1 MRPATLRFRLIGAAA
16 LATLA
21 AVALLGIAVELLLS
35 GQLHS
40 SLDRSLRERA
50 GQVARLS
57 VSAPALLTTPGTLDA
72 PLGGRELSV
81 QVVDRQGRIV
91 ARSSSLGGRVLP
103 GGTLEGRAIARG
115 RAGYIDAHLGSEPI
129 RMYAAPIADAGG
141 PAAGGAVLVASSTAE
156 IDDTLHRLRSLIAL
170 SAGGAALLGALAA
183 ALLTSRGLRPLQRL
197 SAAARGIEATGDA
210 GRRLP
215 DSDTDDE
222 VGELAR
228 TLNRMLAALERARET
243 ERRFL
248 ADASHE
254 LRTPLTALRGNA
266 AYIARH
272 GADRE
277 AMADLEADAAR
288 LGRLLDDLLAL
299 ERASGGEA
307 PHDVVELEQVVDEA
321 ARRAAEV
328 DVVAREPVAVS
339 GERDAIERA
348 LENLLEN
355 ARVHGPEGGRV
366 TVELHASGG
375 RARLS
380 VADEGP
386 GIPPA
391 EAELAVRRFWRGPG
405 TGGRPGSGLG
415 LAIVAAIAERHGGRL
430 EIEGARFTL
439 DLPALK
445 RFSESGA
452 TVP

>member
-1 MRPATLRFRLIGAAA
+1 VRPGTLRFRLVGAAA

-21 AVALLGIAVELLLS
+21 AVALLGVAVELLLS

-40 SLDRSLRERA
+40 SLDRTLRQRA
-50 GQVARLS
+50 GQVAQLS
-57 VSAPALLTTPGTLDA
+57 VSAPALLTVPGTLDA
-72 PLGGRELSV
+72 PLGGREVSV
-81 QVVDRQGRIV
+81 EVVDRRGRIV
-91 ARSSSLGGRVLP
+91 ARSSSLGGRLLP
-103 GGTLEGRAIARG
+103 GGALERAAIGQGRVGYRDAR
-115 RAGYIDAHLGSEPI
+115 LGSEPI
-129 RMYAAPIADAGG
+129 RLYVAPIADAGG
-141 PAAGGAVLVASSTAE
+141 P
-156 IDDTLHRLRSLIAL
+156 
-170 SAGGAALLGALAA
+170 GGAALLGALAA
-183 ALLTSRGLRPLQRL
+183 ALLTSRGLRPLRRL
-197 SAAARGIEATGDA
+197 SAAARGIEATGDP
-210 GRRLP
+210 GDRLP
-215 DSDTDDE
+215 DPDTDDE

-228 TLNRMLAALERARET
+228 TLNRMLAALDRARET

-277 AMADLEADAAR
+277 ALADLEADAAR

-299 ERASGGEA
+299 ERAAGGEA
-307 PHDVVELEQVVDEA
+307 PHDAVALEGVVDEL
-321 ARRAAEV
+321 ARRAPDV
-328 DVVAREPVAVS
+328 DVAAREPVAVS
-339 GERDAIERA
+339 GERDALERA

-355 ARVHGPEGGRV
+355 ARVHGPPDGRI
-366 TVELHASGG
+366 TVELRAAGG

-386 GIPPA
+386 GIAPA
-391 EAELAVRRFWRGPG
+391 EAELAVRRFWRGSEAR
-405 TGGRPGSGLG
+405 GRSGSGLG

-430 EIEGARFTL
+430 KIAGARFTL

-445 RFSESGA
+445 RLSESRA

>member
-1 MRPATLRFRLIGAAA
+1 VRPTTLRFRLIGAAA
-16 LATLA
+16 LSTLA

-40 SLDRSLRERA
+40 SLDRSLRQRA

-57 VSAPALLTTPGTLDA
+57 VSAPALLTAPGTLDA
-72 PLGGRELSV
+72 PLGGREISV
-81 QVVDRQGRIV
+81 EVVDRQGRIV

-103 GGTLEGRAIARG
+103 GGSAESAAIARG
-115 RAGYIDAHLGSEPI
+115 RTSYRDARLGTEPI
-129 RMYAAPIADAGG
+129 RLYAAPIADAGG
-141 PAAGGAVLVASSTAE
+141 PAAGGAVLVGSSTSE
-156 IDDTLHRLRSLIAL
+156 IDDTLDRLRSLIAL

-183 ALLTSRGLRPLQRL
+183 ALLTTRGLRPLRRL
-197 SAAARGIEATGDA
+197 SAAAGEIEATGDA

-215 DSDTDDE
+215 ESDTADE
-222 VGELAR
+222 LGELAH

-277 AMADLEADAAR
+277 ALADLEADAAR

-299 ERASGGEA
+299 ERAAGGEG
-307 PHDVVELEQVVDEA
+307 PHDVVALEEVVDEA
-321 ARRAAEV
+321 ARRAD
-328 DVVAREPVAVS
+328 DVELGEREPVAVS
-339 GERDAIERA
+339 GERDALARA
-348 LENLLEN
+348 LDNLLEN
-355 ARVHGPEGGRV
+355 ARVHGPPGGRI
-366 TVELHASGG
+366 TVDLRAVRG
-375 RARLS
+375 RAQLS
-380 VADEGP
+380 VSDEGR

-391 EAELAVRRFWRGPG
+391 EAELAVRRFWRG
-405 TGGRPGSGLG
+405 RDAADRAGSGLG

-430 EIEGARFTL
+430 QIDGARFTL

-445 RFSESGA
+445 RLSETRA

>member
-1 MRPATLRFRLIGAAA
+1 VRPATLRFRLIGAAA
-16 LATLA
+16 LSTLA

-35 GQLHS
+35 SQLHS
-40 SLDRSLRERA
+40 SLDRSLRQRA

-57 VSAPALLTTPGTLDA
+57 VSAPALLTAPGTLDA

-81 QVVDRQGRIV
+81 QVVDRQGRILG
-91 ARSSSLGGRVLP
+91 RSSSLGGRLLP
-103 GGTLEGRAIARG
+103 GGALERAAIAQG
-115 RAGYIDAHLGSEPI
+115 RSGYRDAGLGSEPI
-129 RMYAAPIADAGG
+129 RLYVAPIADAGG
-141 PAAGGAVLVASSTAE
+141 PAAGGAVLVGSSTAE
-156 IDDTLHRLRSLIAL
+156 IDDTLDRLRSLIAL

-183 ALLTSRGLRPLQRL
+183 ALLTTRGLRPLRRL

-215 DSDTDDE
+215 APETDDE

-228 TLNRMLAALERARET
+228 TLNRMLAALERARKT

-277 AMADLEADAAR
+277 ALSDLEADAAR

-299 ERASGGEA
+299 ERAVGGEA
-307 PHDVVELEQVVDEA
+307 PHDVVALEQVVDEA
-321 ARRAAEV
+321 ARRGSDV
-328 DVVAREPVAVS
+328 DVGTREPVAVS
-339 GERDAIERA
+339 GERDALERA
-348 LENLLEN
+348 LDNLLEN
-355 ARVHGPEGGRV
+355 ARVHGPAGGRI
-366 TVELHASGG
+366 TVELRSGGG
-375 RARLS
+375 RAQLS

-391 EAELAVRRFWRGPG
+391 EAELAVRRFWRGREASE
-405 TGGRPGSGLG
+405 RPGSGLG

-430 EIEGARFTL
+430 EIDGARFTL

-445 RFSESGA
+445 RLSESPA

>member
-1 MRPATLRFRLIGAAA
+1 VRPATLRFRLIGAAA

-35 GQLHS
+35 SQLHS

-57 VSAPALLTTPGTLDA
+57 VSAPALLTAPGTLDA

-81 QVVDRQGRIV
+81 EVVDRQGRIV
-91 ARSSSLGGRVLP
+91 GRSSSLGGRLLP
-103 GGTLEGRAIARG
+103 GGALEREAIAKGHSGYRD
-115 RAGYIDAHLGSEPI
+115 AGLGSEPI
-129 RMYAAPIADAGG
+129 RLYVAPIADAGG

-156 IDDTLHRLRSLIAL
+156 IDDTLNRLRSLIAL

-183 ALLTSRGLRPLQRL
+183 ALLTTRGLRPLRRL
-197 SAAARGIEATGDA
+197 SAAAGGIEATGDA
-210 GRRLP
+210 ARRLP
-215 DSDTDDE
+215 DPETHDE

-299 ERASGGEA
+299 ERATGGEA
-307 PHDVVELEQVVDEA
+307 PHDVIALEQVVDEV
-321 ARRAAEV
+321 ARRASEV
-328 DVVAREPVAVS
+328 DVLAREPVAVS
-339 GERDAIERA
+339 GERDALERA

-355 ARVHGPEGGRV
+355 ARVHGPEGGRI
-366 TVELHASGG
+366 TVELHAAGG

-405 TGGRPGSGLG
+405 TGERPGSGLG

-430 EIEGARFTL
+430 EIDGARFTL

-445 RFSESGA
+445 RFSETGA

>member
-1 MRPATLRFRLIGAAA
+1 
-16 LATLA
+16 
-21 AVALLGIAVELLLS
+21 
-35 GQLHS
+35 
-40 SLDRSLRERA
+40 
-50 GQVARLS
+50 
-57 VSAPALLTTPGTLDA
+57 
-72 PLGGRELSV
+72 
-81 QVVDRQGRIV
+81 
-91 ARSSSLGGRVLP
+91 
-103 GGTLEGRAIARG
+103 
-115 RAGYIDAHLGSEPI
+115 
-129 RMYAAPIADAGG
+129 
-141 PAAGGAVLVASSTAE
+141 
-156 IDDTLHRLRSLIAL
+156 
-170 SAGGAALLGALAA
+170 
-183 ALLTSRGLRPLQRL
+183 
-197 SAAARGIEATGDA
+197 
-210 GRRLP
+210 
-215 DSDTDDE
+215 
-222 VGELAR
+222 
-228 TLNRMLAALERARET
+228 MLAALERARET

-307 PHDVVELEQVVDEA
+307 PHDVVALEQVVDEA
-321 ARRAAEV
+321 ERRATEV
-328 DVVAREPVAVS
+328 DVAAREPVAVS
-339 GERDAIERA
+339 GERDALERA

-355 ARVHGPEGGRV
+355 ARVHGPEGGRI
-366 TVELHASGG
+366 TVELHAGSG

-405 TGGRPGSGLG
+405 SGGRPGSGLG

-430 EIEGARFTL
+430 EIDGARFTL

>member
-1 MRPATLRFRLIGAAA
+1 VRPATLRFRLIGAAA

-35 GQLHS
+35 SQLHS
-40 SLDRSLRERA
+40 SLDRSLRQRA

-81 QVVDRQGRIV
+81 QVVDRQARIV

-103 GGTLEGRAIARG
+103 GGTLEGGAIAHG

-129 RMYAAPIADAGG
+129 RLYVAPIADAGG

-156 IDDTLHRLRSLIAL
+156 IDDALHRLRSLIAL

-215 DSDTDDE
+215 DPDTDDE

-299 ERASGGEA
+299 ERAAGGEA
-307 PHDVVELEQVVDEA
+307 PHDVVALEQVVDEA
-321 ARRAAEV
+321 ARRASDV

-339 GERDAIERA
+339 GERDALERA

-355 ARVHGPEGGRV
+355 ARVHGPEGGRIS
-366 TVELHASGG
+366 VELHAAGG

-391 EAELAVRRFWRGPG
+391 EAELAIRRFWRGPG
-405 TGGRPGSGLG
+405 TGERPGSGLG
-415 LAIVAAIAERHGGRL
+415 LAIVAAIAERHAGRL
-430 EIEGARFTL
+430 EIDGARFTL